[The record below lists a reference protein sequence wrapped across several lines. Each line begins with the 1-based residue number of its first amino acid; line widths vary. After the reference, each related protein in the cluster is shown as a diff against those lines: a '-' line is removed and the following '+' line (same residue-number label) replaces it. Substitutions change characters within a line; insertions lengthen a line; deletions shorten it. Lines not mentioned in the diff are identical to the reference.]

1 MDDVLK
7 LLSQTMTKNKYGV
20 DEPTISEKDVFCEVH
35 SVSRSEVFEGG
46 RNGLNPA
53 FQFTIFAEEYEGE
66 SIVEYN
72 GKTFAIYRT
81 YHIPG
86 TDYMEL
92 YVERKGGTNGQKG
105 NCGDPGGGDPGDP

>member
-20 DEPTISEKDVFCEVH
+20 DEPTISEKEVFCEVH
-35 SVSRSEVFEGG
+35 SVSRSDVFEGG

-53 FQFTIFAEEYEGE
+53 FQFTVFAEEYEGE

-92 YVERKGGTNGQKG
+92 YVERKGGTNGQG
-105 NCGDPGGGDPGDP
+105 YSGEPGGGDPVDP